1 MNKLIDEWNDW
12 LNNQTNIEDKTI
24 DAQGALLENLSTE
37 QQSFVLD
44 FIDRW
49 EENKEF

>member
-1 MNKLIDEWNDW
+1 MNNLIDEWNDW
-12 LNNQTNIEDKTI
+12 LNNQNNIEDKTI
-24 DAQGALLENLSTE
+24 DAQGALLEDLSVE
-37 QQSFVLD
+37 QQSFVLN

>member
-12 LNNQTNIEDKTI
+12 LNNQINIEDKTI
-24 DAQGALLENLSTE
+24 DAQGALLEDLSVE
-37 QQSFVLD
+37 QQSFVLN

-49 EENKEF
+49 DESKEF